1 MNSLFFE
8 HPNKRE
14 RINLAYCFSVELF
27 SSMQNKK
34 KRWSIIFHGILAV
47 GDKPMAW
54 HFSSEDEARD
64 TFMAIAD
71 LMRDYLYA
79 AVLPDYVISK
89 DYVEYINVAPSEDGW
104 SLSLHIRFGNNFNI
118 FSFSAGSE
126 EEAMRLYK
134 AFIVA

>member
-1 MNSLFFE
+1 MNYLFFE

-14 RINLAYCFSVELF
+14 RVNLAFYFSVELT
-27 SSMQNKK
+27 SLKK
-34 KRWSIIFHGILAV
+34 KWFITFYRNVANWEDNSAEWEFTN
-47 GDKPMAW
+47 
-54 HFSSEDEARD
+54 EDEARD

-79 AVLPDYVISK
+79 AVLPDYAILK
-89 DYVEYINVAPSEDGW
+89 DYVEAINVAPSEDGW
-104 SLSLHIRFGNNFNI
+104 DLNLHIRIADDYDIIKFP
-118 FSFSAGSE
+118 AESE